1 MAKIEA
7 GCKLADFSFNTP
19 FESDVKLSEKAK
31 GAKKTILLFLRY
43 YGCTL
48 CQLDIREY
56 ANAYDRIKA
65 KDAQLL
71 VVLQSPAS
79 TINAQMKKEDLPFD
93 IICDPDMGLYKE
105 FELGVAASKPQE
117 LSVDFFPQHPL
128 HRLGRKVKNRAAPFA
143 VDLFYGRNARDLC
156 LFFLVVA
163 AQRQCPVQF
172 YERFFKF
179 FAAQAH
185 YAARAFAREIFGIP
199 NIIFANDTQ
208 LLGLN
213 ILRFDADIRRTPGP
227 DNDFVLVAADIKA
240 KHIAFLDF
248 QDNIFQSVFSFVSVR
263 IL

>member
-93 IICDPDMGLYKE
+93 IICDPDMGL
-105 FELGVAASKPQE
+105 
-117 LSVDFFPQHPL
+117 
-128 HRLGRKVKNRAAPFA
+128 
-143 VDLFYGRNARDLC
+143 
-156 LFFLVVA
+156 
-163 AQRQCPVQF
+163 
-172 YERFFKF
+172 
-179 FAAQAH
+179 
-185 YAARAFAREIFGIP
+185 
-199 NIIFANDTQ
+199 
-208 LLGLN
+208 
-213 ILRFDADIRRTPGP
+213 
-227 DNDFVLVAADIKA
+227 
-240 KHIAFLDF
+240 
-248 QDNIFQSVFSFVSVR
+248 
-263 IL
+263 

>member
-93 IICDPDMGLYKE
+93 IICASGENTSRPHAVPSDKIIEKGDFVTLDFGSSYNGYASDMTRTFAVGDVSDEQRRIYELVLKAQLDAMKQIKAGVRGCDIDAVARNLFAEHGVAEAFGHSLGHSLGLFIHESPNFSPKYTGIIPENAVLSDEPGLY
-105 FELGVAASKPQE
+105 FEG
-117 LSVDFFPQHPL
+117 
-128 HRLGRKVKNRAAPFA
+128 
-143 VDLFYGRNARDLC
+143 
-156 LFFLVVA
+156 
-163 AQRQCPVQF
+163 
-172 YERFFKF
+172 KF
-179 FAAQAH
+179 
-185 YAARAFAREIFGIP
+185 G
-199 NIIFANDTQ
+199 
-208 LLGLN
+208 
-213 ILRFDADIRRTPGP
+213 
-227 DNDFVLVAADIKA
+227 
-240 KHIAFLDF
+240 
-248 QDNIFQSVFSFVSVR
+248 VR
-263 IL
+263 IEDIVHVMKDGCESLTHSPKNLIIVQ

>member
-105 FELGVAASKPQE
+105 FELGVAASKEEMIRPEDMPKMGEKRVKMEEYGLSHGAYEGEEMQFPGYFLLDSE
-117 LSVDFFPQHPL
+117 LNVLEAHRATSILDMPSVD
-128 HRLGRKVKNRAAPFA
+128 
-143 VDLFYGRNARDLC
+143 
-156 LFFLVVA
+156 
-163 AQRQCPVQF
+163 
-172 YERFFKF
+172 EM
-179 FAAQAH
+179 
-185 YAARAFAREIFGIP
+185 I
-199 NIIFANDTQ
+199 
-208 LLGLN
+208 
-213 ILRFDADIRRTPGP
+213 
-227 DNDFVLVAADIKA
+227 A
-240 KHIAFLDF
+240 KL
-248 QDNIFQSVFSFVSVR
+248 
-263 IL
+263 